1 MSRVAPVAETGQ
13 VSGSLYRRPSS
24 LRRLGALLLT
34 AGGAIAVACGGGG
47 GDNAEDPGQVWL
59 ETDGASGRINMDD
72 VQQAYRD
79 AYGSDG
85 FDVTKFENRVNEIY
99 EGDNLVVVE
108 VTRDDTNA
116 TITGWEDLNGD
127 KTPVDGQDD
136 KLFTI
141 TQELKDG
148 GNTTTQGH
156 GANGYYHSS
165 SPFGGFFTGLLI
177 GNLLSGGFGN
187 RYVTPPARYDDINAS
202 RSAYRNS
209 GGYSSQQ
216 ARNASYGSSVP
227 TRFGNAAASQ
237 SVSPARS
244 SYQSRQINSGGFR
257 SSGSSSRSIGSGSKA
272 IGSGSGSVSGG
283 GGRLAL

>member
-1 MSRVAPVAETGQ
+1 MVRVAPVAETGQ
-13 VSGSLYRRPSS
+13 GSTPLYRRPSR

-34 AGGAIAVACGGGG
+34 AGGALAVACGIGGG
-47 GDNAEDPGQVWL
+47 EKADDPGQVWL

-99 EGDNLVVVE
+99 EGDNPVVID
-108 VTRDDTNA
+108 VTRDDANA

-148 GNTTTQGH
+148 GNYTTQGH
-156 GANGYYHSS
+156 GANGYYHSVN
-165 SPFGGFFTGLLI
+165 PFGGFFTGLLI
-177 GNLLSGGFGN
+177 GNLLTGGFGN
-187 RYVTPPARYDDINAS
+187 RYVTPPARYDDISSS
-202 RSAYRNS
+202 RTAYRNS
-209 GGYSSQQ
+209 SGYAAQQ
-216 ARNASYGSSVP
+216 ARNSAYGSSLSS
-227 TRFGNAAASQ
+227 RYGNAAAAS
-237 SVSPARS
+237 SVSAARS

-257 SSGSSSRSIGSGSKA
+257 SSGSSSRSISSGAKAGTSGGGS
-272 IGSGSGSVSGG
+272 ISGG